1 VERLLTSVRFYEI
14 DAVRGS
20 AIIAMISFH
29 LFYDLD
35 FMGYYDMDT
44 ASGFWWALPRA
55 IASVFI
61 FIAGVSLALSYSSG
75 KVDFRHY
82 AFRGL
87 WIFMWGL
94 VITFV
99 TYIAVPYAYIRFG
112 ILHFMGLAAVLSYP
126 LLKGRA
132 MNLVLGFIS
141 IVLGFV
147 LKTVSVSYTYLV
159 WLGVKPYFFR
169 TLDYFPLFPWFGV
182 LLVGIAAGNFFY
194 PEHRRRIRLR
204 ELPHLE
210 PLCFI
215 GRHSLTIYLIHQP
228 VLLFMM
234 WILGKV
240 I

>member
-1 VERLLTSVRFYEI
+1 VRFYEI

-20 AIIAMISFH
+20 AIIAMVLFH

-35 FMGYYDMDT
+35 FMGYYDIDA
-44 ASGFWWALPRA
+44 ASGFWWAFPRA

-75 KVDFRHY
+75 KRDFRHY

-94 VITFV
+94 AITFV
-99 TYIAVPYAYIRFG
+99 TYAAVPYAYIRFG

-126 LLKGRA
+126 LLKGRV
-132 MNLVLGFIS
+132 MNLVLGFIL
-141 IVLGFV
+141 IALGFI
-147 LKTVSVSYTYLV
+147 LKAVSVPYPYLI

-194 PEHRRRIRLR
+194 PEHRRRIGLR

-210 PLCFI
+210 PLCFL
-215 GRHSLTIYLIHQP
+215 GRHSLMIYLVHQP
-228 VLLFMM
+228 VLLLLVYS
-234 WILGKV
+234 IGKM